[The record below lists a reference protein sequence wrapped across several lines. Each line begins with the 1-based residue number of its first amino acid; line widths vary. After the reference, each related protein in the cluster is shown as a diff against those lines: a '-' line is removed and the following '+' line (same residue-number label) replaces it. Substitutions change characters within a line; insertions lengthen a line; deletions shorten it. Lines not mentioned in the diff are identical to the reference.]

1 MKRYMLVTLILVAV
15 VIVATAC
22 GPAEPTQA
30 QLERQRLDAQRALE
44 KLEAERAR
52 HALWSEFWRKVQPV
66 LVIGV
71 GLGVLVSLVA
81 LGWFLYE
88 TIDTYSIRKRQ
99 TQVEAGREL
108 AYFPRR
114 DAVLM
119 AQRLVR
125 PFASLKRGQEHA
137 PKMADDEKLQ
147 AAVSIAQQAVAARA
161 VEGPLVAFQP
171 HNQPARLPAGA
182 QSLRVVGPEKLA
194 PWVEDVRGQ
203 LAAGD
208 VVDGEVVEVG
218 T

>member
-1 MKRYMLVTLILVAV
+1 MKRYTLVTLVLIAV

-44 KLEAERAR
+44 KLEAQRER
-52 HALWSEFWRKVQPV
+52 HALRAEFWRKVQPV
-66 LVIGV
+66 LVVGA

-81 LGWFLYE
+81 LAWFLFE

-114 DAVLM
+114 NAVLM

-125 PFASLKRGQEHA
+125 PFASLKRGQERA
-137 PKMADDEKLQ
+137 VKMADDEKLQ
-147 AAVSIAQQAVAARA
+147 VAVSLGTLAVQAKA
-161 VEGPLVAFQP
+161 VEVPMVAFQP

-194 PWVEDVRGQ
+194 PWVEDIRGQ

-208 VVDGEVVEVG
+208 VIEGQVVEVEK
-218 T
+218 